1 MSHSTPNPADA
12 GGSSM
17 PSSSAP
23 SPSPEGARLDRVTV
37 MPFSEAD
44 RAAVYRAIETRRDV
58 RAEFLPDPIDPALL
72 RRLLEAAH
80 RAPSVGFMQPWNFVV
95 VRDPGTRARVHAAF
109 ASAHAAEAALFQGER
124 AARYRALKL
133 EGLREAPVHVVV
145 TCDRDRC
152 GPVVLGRSADP
163 ATDLYSCVCA
173 VQNLWLAARAEGIG
187 VGWVSILDK
196 GQARAILGIPEAI
209 EIVAYLCL
217 GKVDQAFASPE
228 LEQRG
233 WRARL
238 PLDDLIFEDGWG
250 RPAPVPLGRSARRSD
265 VNDRVGIGVE
275 AAPAGGAVEQA
286 DDRQAG

>member
-12 GGSSM
+12 GGSPM
-17 PSSSAP
+17 PSSSAS
-23 SPSPEGARLDRVTV
+23 SPSLEGARLDRVTV
-37 MPFSEAD
+37 TPFAAAD

-95 VRDPGTRARVHAAF
+95 VRDPATRGRVHAAF
-109 ASAHAAEAALFQGER
+109 ASAHAAEAALFQGEW

-173 VQNLWLAARAEGIG
+173 VQNLWLAARAEGLG
-187 VGWVSILDK
+187 VGWVSIFDQPQL
-196 GQARAILGIPEAI
+196 QAALGMPAD
-209 EIVAYLCL
+209 IVPIAYLCI
-217 GKVDQAFASPE
+217 GYVSHFHDRPE
-228 LEQRG
+228 LETAG
-233 WRARL
+233 WLPRL
-238 PLDDLIFEDGWG
+238 PIADLLYYDQWGQADGA
-250 RPAPVPLGRSARRSD
+250 RAEPLTRSAVALQDAMQTR
-265 VNDRVGIGVE
+265 GVF
-275 AAPAGGAVEQA
+275 PQ
-286 DDRQAG
+286 

>member
-1 MSHSTPNPADA
+1 MTTGYDA
-12 GGSSM
+12 F
-17 PSSSAP
+17 A
-23 SPSPEGARLDRVTV
+23 A
-37 MPFSEAD
+37 AD

-58 RAEFLPDPIDPALL
+58 RGEFLPDPIEPATL

-80 RAPSVGFMQPWNFVV
+80 RAPSVGFMQPWNFLVA
-95 VRDPGTRARVHAAF
+95 RDAGVRARIHAEAF
-109 ASAHAAEAALFQGER
+109 ATAHEREAASFEGER
-124 AARYRALKL
+124 GRLYRSLKL

-196 GQARAILGIPEAI
+196 ARLKTILGIPERI
-209 EIVAYLCL
+209 EIVAHLCL
-217 GKVDQAFASPE
+217 GHVARAFATPE

-233 WRARL
+233 WRDRL
-238 PLDDLIFEDGWG
+238 PLDELIFEDGWG
-250 RPAPVPLGRSARRSD
+250 RRG
-265 VNDRVGIGVE
+265 
-275 AAPAGGAVEQA
+275 
-286 DDRQAG
+286 

>member
-1 MSHSTPNPADA
+1 MSRPSQGSAAADPSFTIA
-12 GGSSM
+12 
-17 PSSSAP
+17 SSS
-23 SPSPEGARLDRVTV
+23 SGSKGGETSSFVTTGYDA
-37 MPFSEAD
+37 FAAAD

-58 RAEFLPDPIDPALL
+58 RGEFLPDPIEPATL

-80 RAPSVGFMQPWNFVV
+80 RAPSVGFMQPWNFLVA
-95 VRDPGTRARVHAAF
+95 RDAGVRARIHAEAF
-109 ASAHAAEAALFQGER
+109 ATAHEREAASFEGER
-124 AARYRALKL
+124 GRLYRSLKL

-196 GQARAILGIPEAI
+196 ARLKIILGIPERI
-209 EIVAYLCL
+209 EIVAHLCV
-217 GKVDQAFASPE
+217 GHVARAFATPE

-233 WRARL
+233 WRDRL
-238 PLDDLIFEDGWG
+238 PLDELIFEDAWG
-250 RPAPVPLGRSARRSD
+250 RRA
-265 VNDRVGIGVE
+265 
-275 AAPAGGAVEQA
+275 
-286 DDRQAG
+286 